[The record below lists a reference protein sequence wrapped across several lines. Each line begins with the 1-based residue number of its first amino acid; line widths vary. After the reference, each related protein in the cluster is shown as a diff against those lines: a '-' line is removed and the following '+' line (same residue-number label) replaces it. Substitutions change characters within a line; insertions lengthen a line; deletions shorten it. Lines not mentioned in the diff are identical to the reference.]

1 MKQMTPGIEFINR
14 ERINKTAI
22 NEPPPF
28 FEALN
33 SPEARLF
40 LTAED
45 MKLIKEY
52 VRTAKKLPKT
62 LPDIHEQLG
71 KLETAEFST
80 LELLTIHESIHRHA
94 LLWPDIE
101 TGLFTSGERL
111 KVFSHNL
118 TTFITRL
125 SDTISQMPIVEK
137 IEKFEST
144 SIKHLPPITFDP
156 VDEKIH
162 KTLGSTFDDLKISIA
177 KASSETDSLHK
188 EITSFNNKLEQH
200 LIPLVAR
207 SINTL
212 SKVSHAE
219 HADRLMLRLNDARE
233 THKQKSNEKTKLLAF
248 DVSKFGLSAANPLSL
263 FINFLNGPASLSPE
277 LIDVIHH
284 VGKLNREIT
293 QLESEILATEGIP
306 KLVTNH
312 SLSLRTLQT
321 VMGSAAEATEKLKT
335 VWATIIAHIETS
347 ATDFKLIK
355 TGQALISFQANIDRT
370 IAPWKEVNLTV
381 SALLDVLYTANQ
393 SNP

>member
-293 QLESEILATEGIP
+293 QLESEILATEGIL

-393 SNP
+393 SNT

>member
-144 SIKHLPPITFDP
+144 SIEHLPPITFDP

>member
-1 MKQMTPGIEFINR
+1 MKQMTPDSEYINR
-14 ERINKTAI
+14 EGINKTAI

-71 KLETAEFST
+71 KLETTEFST

-144 SIKHLPPITFDP
+144 SIEHLPPITFDP

-177 KASSETDSLHK
+177 KASSETDNLHK

-393 SNP
+393 SNT

>member
-1 MKQMTPGIEFINR
+1 MKQMTPDIEYINR
-14 ERINKTAI
+14 EGMNKTAI
-22 NEPPPF
+22 NELPPF

-62 LPDIHEQLG
+62 LPDIHEKLG

-101 TGLFTSGERL
+101 TGLFASGERL
-111 KVFSHNL
+111 KVFSYNL
-118 TTFITRL
+118 TTFMTRL

-144 SIKHLPPITFDP
+144 SIEHLPPIPFDP
-156 VDEKIH
+156 VDEKVH

-177 KASSETDSLHK
+177 KASSETDNLHK
-188 EITSFNNKLEQH
+188 EITSFNNKLAQH
-200 LIPLVAR
+200 LIPLVER

-212 SKVSHAE
+212 SKVSSADHAN
-219 HADRLMLRLNDARE
+219 RLMLRLNEARE
-233 THKQKSNEKTKLLAF
+233 THKQKNNEKTKLLAF
-248 DVSKFGLSAANPLSL
+248 DISKIGLSAANPLSL
-263 FINFLNGPASLSPE
+263 LINFLNGPALLSPE

-293 QLESEILATEGIP
+293 QLESELLATEGIP
-306 KLVTNH
+306 KLVTEH
-312 SLSLRTLQT
+312 SLSLRTLET
-321 VMGSAAEATEKLKT
+321 AMGGAAEATEKLKK

>member
-118 TTFITRL
+118 TTFMTRL

-144 SIKHLPPITFDP
+144 SIEHLPPITFDP

-162 KTLGSTFDDLKISIA
+162 KTLGSTFDDLKTSIA
-177 KASSETDSLHK
+177 KASSETDNLHK

-219 HADRLMLRLNDARE
+219 HVDRLMLRLNDARE
-233 THKQKSNEKTKLLAF
+233 THKQKNNEKTKLLAF
-248 DVSKFGLSAANPLSL
+248 DVSKIGLSAANPISL
-263 FINFLNGPASLSPE
+263 FINFFNGPASLSPE

-306 KLVTNH
+306 KLVRDH
-312 SLSLRTLQT
+312 SHSLRTLQT
-321 VMGSAAEATEKLKT
+321 VMGGAAEATEKLKT

-370 IAPWKEVNLTV
+370 IAPWTEVNLTV
-381 SALLDVLYTANQ
+381 KALLDVLYTANQ
-393 SNP
+393 STP

>member
-101 TGLFTSGERL
+101 TRLFTSGERL

-144 SIKHLPPITFDP
+144 SIEHLPPITFDP

-233 THKQKSNEKTKLLAF
+233 THKQKNNEKTKLLAF
-248 DVSKFGLSAANPLSL
+248 DISKIGLSAANPLSL
-263 FINFLNGPASLSPE
+263 LINFLNGPALLSPE

-306 KLVTNH
+306 KLVRDH
-312 SLSLRTLQT
+312 SHSLRTLQT
-321 VMGSAAEATEKLKT
+321 VMGGAAEATEKLKT

>member
-1 MKQMTPGIEFINR
+1 MKQMTPDIEYINR
-14 ERINKTAI
+14 EGINKTAI

-71 KLETAEFST
+71 KLETAEFSA

-144 SIKHLPPITFDP
+144 SIEHLPPITFDP

-177 KASSETDSLHK
+177 KASSETDNLHK

-219 HADRLMLRLNDARE
+219 HADRLMLRLNDVRE
-233 THKQKSNEKTKLLAF
+233 THKQKNNEKTKLLAF
-248 DVSKFGLSAANPLSL
+248 DVSKIGLSAGNPISL
-263 FINFLNGPASLSPE
+263 FINFFNGPASLSPE

>member
-1 MKQMTPGIEFINR
+1 MKQMTPDIEYINR
-14 ERINKTAI
+14 EGINKTAI

-177 KASSETDSLHK
+177 KASSETDNLHK

-306 KLVTNH
+306 KLVRDH
-312 SLSLRTLQT
+312 SHSLRTLQT
-321 VMGSAAEATEKLKT
+321 VMGGAAEATEKLKT

>member
-1 MKQMTPGIEFINR
+1 MKQMTPDSEYINR

-80 LELLTIHESIHRHA
+80 RELLTIHESIHRHA

-144 SIKHLPPITFDP
+144 SIEHLPPITFDP

-177 KASSETDSLHK
+177 KASSETDNLHK

-233 THKQKSNEKTKLLAF
+233 THKQKNNEKTKLMMF
-248 DVSKFGLSAANPLSL
+248 DISKIGLSAANPLSL

-284 VGKLNREIT
+284 VGKLSREIT
-293 QLESEILATEGIP
+293 QLESELLATEGIP